1 MSQPSIDV
9 LLQHSRWVRT
19 LAESLTRDPGLAEDI
34 VQETWVSALRR
45 GPEDDRSPRGWL
57 ATLLRRHLRQV
68 RRGEERRALREERHA
83 RELSQPSASEL
94 VERAESQRDLAQ
106 AVLEL
111 REPFRSTVLLRFFE
125 DLAPDQIAA
134 RMQVPLA
141 TVHSRLGRGLAA
153 LRERLERRGR
163 VRPTWLGALAWLRV
177 GRPVPCARELAH
189 AAVPAGAL
197 AAGVALLV
205 LVARVLAASGDTQD
219 ARTSSRGVALR
230 GADSISGVEAAAA
243 SVDLRAPDE
252 AQAASARRPLAD
264 PIAARPLR
272 RARVLGRDGEPVAG
286 VEVALVASE
295 SETAAALQRATS
307 GPDGTFAF
315 RAPESPAFLFAQDP
329 HHATVLLALVDPER
343 EAELALV
350 VAPKVTFSGSV
361 RTPEGTPIADAFLE
375 LLVQPG
381 MPVAFQRTLDHNR
394 PPRPIVHSDPD
405 GGFRFEGVPSLPE
418 GKVYV
423 SRPGFRNA
431 TLALPERDRIGL
443 EVVLARPEAVVRT
456 VRGRVLDARGEP
468 LAGAEVASFPAWTR
482 CDAEG
487 QFELSLWPT
496 PVAPELVAVLPGAGA
511 ARLVLELDPDGSAR
525 WPAQITLRL
534 PERLG
539 EARGRVRDAGRP
551 ARNALVWLADPTVVR
566 KSERGPLTA
575 EALALAGDASAWHPV
590 ACDDSGAFRLPGL
603 FERPYELLA
612 CDPRTLAVARATVRP
627 GEHAE
632 LTLSTTLETIA
643 GRVLDLRGAP
653 LAGVVVQ
660 VFRET
665 FRAEQGGEIRLRDLA
680 LPARITGAD
689 GRFTFPPCS
698 PEGTRLRLSG
708 DSILPTEFALE
719 RFERRDALELPLSQR
734 THLRVVPG
742 GAGVQADAFEA
753 RDALGRAR
761 TLTVLRDGCSH
772 PLERAQLAQGRS
784 LVLAVPED
792 MRELVFFRG
801 AEEVGRLPLVLEPG
815 RLNLVHW

>member
-1 MSQPSIDV
+1 MSQPSIDA

-45 GPEDDRSPRGWL
+45 GPEDDRSLRGWL

-125 DLAPDQIAA
+125 DLAPDEIAA

-177 GRPVPCARELAH
+177 GRPVPCARELAR

-197 AAGVALLV
+197 AAGIALLV
-205 LVARVLAASGDTQD
+205 LVARVLAATGDGQE
-219 ARTSSRGVALR
+219 ARTSGSGVALR
-230 GADSISGVEAAAA
+230 GADPTSGEADAA
-243 SVDLRAPDE
+243 SVDLRTPDE
-252 AQAASARRPLAD
+252 ARRASARRPLAD
-264 PIAARPLR
+264 PSAARPLR
-272 RARVLGRDGEPVAG
+272 TGRVLGRDGEPVAG

-350 VAPKVTFSGSV
+350 VAPKVTFTGRV
-361 RTPEGTPIADAFLE
+361 QTPEGTPIADALLE

-394 PPRPIVHSDPD
+394 PPRPVVHSDPD

-431 TLALPERDRIGL
+431 MLALPERDRVGL
-443 EVVLARPEAVVRT
+443 EVVLARPEAIVRA

-496 PVAPELVAVLPGAGA
+496 PLAPELVAVQPGAGA
-511 ARLVLELDPDGSAR
+511 VRLALELEPDGSAR

-539 EARGRVRDAGRP
+539 EAIGRVRDAGRP

-575 EALALAGDASAWHPV
+575 EALALAADASAWHPV

-612 CDPRTLAVARATVRP
+612 CDPGTLAVARATVWP
-627 GEHAE
+627 GEQAE

-680 LPARITGAD
+680 LPARVTGAD
-689 GRFTFPPCS
+689 GRFAFPPCS

-719 RFERRDALELPLSQR
+719 RFDRRDALELTLSQR

-742 GAGVQADAFEA
+742 GVGVQADAFEA
-753 RDALGRAR
+753 RDDHGRTR

-772 PLERAQLAQGRS
+772 PVERAQLVEGRS

-801 AEEVGRLPLVLEPG
+801 LEEVGRLPLALEPR